1 MTEIKIFS
9 KRVATLLIGKGHNLL
24 RTEDNRKD
32 KKFLVFIFQDSGELR
47 KDLTNIS
54 NK

>member
-32 KKFLVFIFQDSGELR
+32 KKFLVFIFPDSGDLR
-47 KDLTNIS
+47 KNLTDLS

>member
-24 RTEDNRKD
+24 RVEDNRKN
-32 KKFLVFIFQDSGELR
+32 KKFLVFIFDDSTQLR

>member
-9 KRVATLLIGKGHNLL
+9 KRVATLLIGKAHKLI

-32 KKFLVFIFQDSGELR
+32 KKFLVFIFEDSGELR
-47 KDLTNIS
+47 KDLTDIS

>member
-9 KRVATLLIGKGHNLL
+9 KRVATLLIGKGH
-24 RTEDNRKD
+24 
-32 KKFLVFIFQDSGELR
+32 KFLVFIFQDSGELR
-47 KDLTNIS
+47 KDLTDIS